1 MLFQLQTVETLLPY
15 HRIMTP
21 SYLQRHATICG
32 PYTLTPQYLEIS
44 PTTGDMFQC
53 GIKIQLV
60 APDILT
66 NTDCVGITVIV
77 AFDTA
82 LAANDYDPRIG
93 ISDGTHFNGF
103 AVGDPAYTTPID
115 GESGRVFSN
124 QVIAGNQVNAPRYPG
139 EIKMQFKPSDNWG
152 SAYDNAYTTIG
163 NYQNSLDLT
172 KGLYLEMYRDHV
184 PEKYHIRYITVDMS
198 LD

>member
-1 MLFQLQTVETLLPY
+1 
-15 HRIMTP
+15 MTP

-44 PTTGDMFQC
+44 PTTGVMFQC

-60 APDILT
+60 APDVLT
-66 NTDCVGITVIV
+66 NTDCVGITVTV

-82 LAANDYDPRIG
+82 LAANDFDPRIG
-93 ISDGTHFNGF
+93 ISDGIHFNGF
-103 AVGDPAYTTPID
+103 VVNNPTYTTPID

-124 QVIAGNQVNAPRYPG
+124 QVHAGGRINAPRFPG
-139 EIKMQFKPSDNWG
+139 EIKMQFKPLDNWG
-152 SAYDNAYTTIG
+152 SAYDNAYTAIG

-172 KGLYLEMYRDHV
+172 KGLYLEMYRDHA
-184 PEKYHIRYITVDMS
+184 PEKYHIRYITVDMG

>member
-1 MLFQLQTVETLLPY
+1 M
-15 HRIMTP
+15 
-21 SYLQRHATICG
+21 
-32 PYTLTPQYLEIS
+32 EIS

-82 LAANDYDPRIG
+82 LATNDFDPRIG

-103 AVGDPAYTTPID
+103 VVGDPAYTRPMD

-124 QVIAGNQVNAPRYPG
+124 QVNAGNLVNAPRYPG

-152 SAYDNAYTTIG
+152 SAYDNVYTNIG

>member
-1 MLFQLQTVETLLPY
+1 
-15 HRIMTP
+15 MTP

-32 PYTLTPQYLEIS
+32 PYTLTPEYLEIS
-44 PTTGDMFQC
+44 PTTGDIFQC
-53 GIKIQLV
+53 GIKLQLV

-66 NTDCVGITVIV
+66 NTDLVGITVTV

-82 LAANDYDPRIG
+82 LAANDFDPRFG
-93 ISDGTHFNGF
+93 ISDGIHFNGF
-103 AVGDPAYTTPID
+103 VFNNPAYIRPID
-115 GESGRVFSN
+115 GKSGRVFSN
-124 QVIAGNQVNAPRYPG
+124 EIFAGKRINVSRYSG
-139 EIKMQFKPSDNWG
+139 EIKMQFKLSDNWG

-172 KGLYLEMYRDHV
+172 KGLYLEMYRHHA
-184 PEKYHIRYITVDMS
+184 PEKYRIRYITVDMS